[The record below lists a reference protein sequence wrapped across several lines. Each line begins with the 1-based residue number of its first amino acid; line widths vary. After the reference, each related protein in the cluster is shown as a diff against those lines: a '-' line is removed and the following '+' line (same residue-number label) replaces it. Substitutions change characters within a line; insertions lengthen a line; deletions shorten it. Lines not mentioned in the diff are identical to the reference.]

1 MHFLASPAAIKT
13 QIPESIIPDDTHSAN
28 PARGPECP
36 FQSCVGQFSA
46 QGEGR
51 PLLCAPRKEGSE
63 WGGREV
69 GEDSVL
75 GGQKGDGEGGSEAN
89 TGRKAE
95 GTVS

>member
-1 MHFLASPAAIKT
+1 MS
-13 QIPESIIPDDTHSAN
+13 
-28 PARGPECP
+28 
-36 FQSCVGQFSA
+36 FSKLCGTV
-46 QGEGR
+46 QCTGGGEATA
-51 PLLCAPRKEGSE
+51 LCLTEEGSE